1 LLVPIVVQQSPRG
14 ERAFDI
20 YSRLLQNRIVFI
32 TGPIDDAVANL
43 VIAQLLFLQSED
55 PEKPVELYIN
65 SPGGMVHAGLAIY
78 DTMQL
83 IVPPIRTWC
92 IGLAASIATLPLAAG
107 TPGSRF
113 ALPNARLLIHQ
124 PHVDRV
130 SGQASDLEI
139 QAREIINAR
148 DNINRLLARHTG
160 QSLERIQKD
169 TDRDFYMSS
178 LEAKEYGLVDEVV
191 DKRPTDKAKDKA
203 KDKDEN
209 KK

>member
-1 LLVPIVVQQSPRG
+1 LVVPMVVQQSPRG

-32 TGPIDDAVANL
+32 TGPIDDTVANL
-43 VIAQLLFLQSED
+43 VIAQLLYLQSDD
-55 PEKPVELYIN
+55 PDKPIDLYIN
-65 SPGGMVHAGLAIY
+65 SPGGVVHAGLAIY

-107 TPGSRF
+107 APGERY
-113 ALPNARLLIHQ
+113 ALPNSRILIHQ

-139 QAREIINAR
+139 QAREIIQAR
-148 DNINRLLARHTG
+148 DNINRILAKHTG
-160 QSLERIQKD
+160 QPLEQIQKD
-169 TDRDFYMSS
+169 ADRDFYMSA
-178 LEAKEYGLVDEVV
+178 EQAKDYGLVDKVPE
-191 DKRPTDKAKDKA
+191 KRPLDKAKDK
-203 KDKDEN
+203 K
-209 KK
+209 